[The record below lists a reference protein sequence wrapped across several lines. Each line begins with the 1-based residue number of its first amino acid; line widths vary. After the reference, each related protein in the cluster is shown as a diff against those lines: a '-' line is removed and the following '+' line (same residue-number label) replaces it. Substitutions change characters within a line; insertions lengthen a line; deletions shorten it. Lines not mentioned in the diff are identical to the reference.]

1 MAWTCTTACRASSWW
16 WKTATSPVSLPG
28 EEGKYVRF
36 NAAKGVV
43 LATGDYQC
51 NNEMIAYY
59 CPDVLGYPPLE
70 IGRDGDGHRMGVW
83 AGGHVEPVGHTKMI
97 HDIWMNSAP
106 YLMVGPDGAV

>member
-1 MAWTCTTACRASSWW
+1 M
-16 WKTATSPVSLPG
+16 
-28 EEGKYVRF
+28 RF

-83 AGGHVEPVGHTKMI
+83 AGGHVEPGGAHQDDPRHLDEQRPV
-97 HDIWMNSAP
+97 
-106 YLMVGPDGAV
+106 PDGGSRTAPV